1 MKAINVQAILMVVTL
16 CFGLSL
22 VSVAVQAH
30 TVYFVRHF
38 EKVTSPDELHPN
50 DPPLTADGQRRAL
63 NLAVLLAQ
71 QPIKSVFSTQY
82 KRTLQSALPTA
93 LEQGVTVTSY
103 DPRQLQAF
111 AQQLALLGH
120 DALVVGHSN
129 TTPFLVNTLSGQQIS
144 LKESDYGDIFLIR
157 FDENAKVIDF
167 KTGRVNRSQ

>member
-1 MKAINVQAILMVVTL
+1 M
-16 CFGLSL
+16 
-22 VSVAVQAH
+22 
-30 TVYFVRHF
+30 
-38 EKVTSPDELHPN
+38 
-50 DPPLTADGQRRAL
+50 TA
-63 NLAVLLAQ
+63 
-71 QPIKSVFSTQY
+71 
-82 KRTLQSALPTA
+82 
-93 LEQGVTVTSY
+93 Y

-144 LKESDYGDIFLIR
+144 LQESDYGDIFLIR